1 MTNSKVFGHRMNQRN
16 KITAGTVPDMLP
28 RFFLVEVS
36 KRSRIVCTNEINN
49 SKTVQSNQSEC
60 MPKRKK
66 RRSNTEKFK
75 ITKANEYESEKH
87 PIQRFEIVY
96 DI

>member
-1 MTNSKVFGHRMNQRN
+1 MFNLVLVIKDQGYALTIDYIKYVCMYVPMKYKIQRQSKATKVNECQ
-16 KITAGTVPDMLP
+16 
-28 RFFLVEVS
+28 S
-36 KRSRIVCTNEINN
+36 K
-49 SKTVQSNQSEC
+49 
-60 MPKRKK
+60 KK

-96 DI
+96 DIHKLP